1 MVSKEIPIKHHMGK
15 TQKLLNQFK
24 IISSLFTK
32 KQRRGFQLL
41 ILIMIIN
48 SIFEMLGVGAIS
60 PLLSLAVDESNTS
73 STSIRIISQI
83 TGFSGKELF
92 YFIGIGFIFLTVVK
106 NTFSFLTYLSRSM
119 FYTRLNKSFS
129 SRLVN
134 NYLAKDFVWFLNRNT
149 SDFPRLIIDEVQ
161 QISQKVI
168 NSILIIFSNLFLT
181 LGLLIVLG
189 IQNWLMAIIIF
200 TFLGGLYY
208 ILYIVFKNRLKFL
221 GKKRFA
227 LNKDRFILLNNMFSG
242 IKEVKVRDKE
252 RFFLNRFIENA
263 RNIARNTVRQD
274 AYTVLPR
281 YTVET
286 VVFCLFGF
294 LLIFI
299 KSHDSRLIEHL
310 PTITLYAFAGYRL
323 LPSLQQISRSMN
335 AVVSGVESLK
345 NLRSELV
352 HDDQLPAV
360 NNRITLGKTLELKNI
375 KYIYPEQERQIFH
388 DFNLTIKSKEKLGI
402 VGFSGSGKTTLLNL
416 LIGLLFPQQGY
427 LKIDD
432 TIIDQNNVSG
442 WRHNLGLVSQDVYLL
457 DGTIAENIAFGINTA
472 GIDQEKLITC
482 ARAAEIHSTILSL
495 PNGYET
501 EVGERGIRLS
511 GGQAQRIVI
520 ARALYHD
527 PDVLIFDEATS
538 AMDNLTEKAIMD
550 SIERLS
556 GEKTI
561 IIVAHRLST
570 VKDCDRIILLKDG
583 QILNQGTYE
592 DLLEHDQNFRRL
604 AMENDTEE

>member
-1 MVSKEIPIKHHMGK
+1 MGNKEIPIKRHMGK
-15 TQKLLNQFK
+15 TQKLFNQFG
-24 IISSLFTK
+24 IINSLFTN

-48 SIFEMLGVGAIS
+48 SVFEMLGVGAVS
-60 PLLSLAVDESNTS
+60 PLLSLAVNESNTS

-92 YFIGIGFIFLTVVK
+92 YFMGIGFIVLTVVK
-106 NTFSFLTYLSRSM
+106 NAFSFLTYLSRSI

-129 SRLVN
+129 TKLVN
-134 NYLAKDFVWFLNRNT
+134 NYLAKDYVWFLNRNT

-200 TFLGGLYY
+200 SFLGGLYY
-208 ILYIVFKNRLKFL
+208 ILYLVFKNRLKFL
-221 GKKRFA
+221 GKKRFD

-252 RFFLNRFIENA
+252 RFYLNRFIDNA
-263 RNIARNTVRQD
+263 RRIARNTVRQD

-286 VVFCLFGF
+286 VVFCLFGL
-294 LLIFI
+294 LLIMI
-299 KSHDSRLIEHL
+299 KSHDSKLIEHL

-323 LPSLQQISRSMN
+323 LPSLQQISRSLN

-345 NLRSELV
+345 NLRKELV
-352 HDDQLPAV
+352 AEDQLPAV
-360 NNRITLGKTLELKNI
+360 NNRIPLVNTLELRNI
-375 KYIYPEQERQIFH
+375 NYAFPEKDKQIFH

-416 LIGLLFPQQGY
+416 IIGLLFPQKGY

-432 TIIDQNNVSG
+432 TIIHQDCVSG

-457 DGTIAENIAFGINTA
+457 DGTIAENIAFGINSA
-472 GIDQEKLITC
+472 GIDEEQLMKC
-482 ARAAEIHSTILSL
+482 AQAAEIHNTIMSL
-495 PNGYET
+495 PDGYQT
-501 EVGERGIRLS
+501 EVGERGVRLS

-520 ARALYHD
+520 ARALYHN

-550 SIERLS
+550 SIDRLS

-583 QILNQGTYE
+583 RILNQGTYD
-592 DLLEHDQNFRRL
+592 DLLEHDLDFRRL
-604 AMENDTEE
+604 AMENDTKE